1 VAAGLAADLL
11 VLVHLA
17 FVTFVLFGGLLVWRW
32 PKAAWAHVP
41 AALWGIGIE
50 WSGGICPLTP
60 LEQALRARAGRA
72 AYEGDF
78 VARYLFPVLYPEG
91 LTREAQL
98 VLGAAVVAINVA
110 VYAVAIRRSRR
121 PNQPSP
127 ITREQ

>member
-1 VAAGLAADLL
+1 MAAGLAADLL

-17 FVTFVLFGGLLVWRW
+17 FVAFVVLGGFLAVRW
-32 PKAAWAHVP
+32 PKVAWAHVP

-60 LEQALRARAGRA
+60 LEQGLRTHAGRA

-91 LTREAQL
+91 LTRESQL
-98 VLGAAVVAINVA
+98 VLGAAVVAINVV
-110 VYAVAIRRSRR
+110 VYAVVLRRLRR
-121 PNQPSP
+121 
-127 ITREQ
+127 RE